1 MNTVIRCGTVSGKST
16 EDVFPEEKLKRLAEV
31 FSAYL
36 TAERLLPEAVSDCE
50 VSLVFAEKDEIAGL
64 NFEYRDTEGPTDVL
78 SFPMWEDEEGRF
90 SPPEDWESLM
100 LGDVIVCPEV
110 AGANAEE
117 NGSSAEKEIALLIC
131 HGFLHLLGFDHAED
145 EERDVMWKAQTLLLE
160 NFMKKEEPGDD

>member
-1 MNTVIRCGTVSGKST
+1 
-16 EDVFPEEKLKRLAEV
+16 
-31 FSAYL
+31 
-36 TAERLLPEAVSDCE
+36 
-50 VSLVFAEKDEIAGL
+50 
-64 NFEYRDTEGPTDVL
+64 
-78 SFPMWEDEEGRF
+78 
-90 SPPEDWESLM
+90 M